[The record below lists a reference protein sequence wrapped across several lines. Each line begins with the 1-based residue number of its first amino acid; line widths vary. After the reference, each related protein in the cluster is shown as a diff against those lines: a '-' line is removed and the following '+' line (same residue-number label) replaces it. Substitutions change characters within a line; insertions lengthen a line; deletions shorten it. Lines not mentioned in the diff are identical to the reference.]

1 MGDSHFPTRSNG
13 RESRLCCVACV
24 LGRLCGEAVLRGA
37 DVFAAGVISASA
49 GITPGTP
56 VIILTDLDMVR
67 FQLSLLCFTPSYGPL
82 DRNLYAS
89 LCLSSFLYDDG

>member
-1 MGDSHFPTRSNG
+1 M
-13 RESRLCCVACV
+13 

>member
-1 MGDSHFPTRSNG
+1 LD
-13 RESRLCCVACV
+13 
-24 LGRLCGEAVLRGA
+24 RLCGEAVLRGA

-67 FQLSLLCFTPSYGPL
+67 ITLNIFI
-82 DRNLYAS
+82 LYI
-89 LCLSSFLYDDG
+89 